1 MTEFIYNIITYVNS
15 FIELYFFY
23 TFIIY
28 FILSTIFFT
37 LSLPGGPII
46 LIGSGFFFGFILGFI
61 INILSVTLGCF
72 IFIVFSKTLLS
83 KLFNK
88 IYYKFSQKL
97 SKFVDNSS
105 YEYLILVRLIIGI
118 PLAVQNICISM
129 LNISKVK
136 IFFTTFVG
144 FTPLM
149 LLFAYF
155 GSYVSDILQL
165 KSIGLKQI
173 FSLEIFFIFAS
184 IVFLILLRI
193 FLRK

>member
-1 MTEFIYNIITYVNS
+1 
-15 FIELYFFY
+15 
-23 TFIIY
+23 
-28 FILSTIFFT
+28 
-37 LSLPGGPII
+37 
-46 LIGSGFFFGFILGFI
+46 
-61 INILSVTLGCF
+61 
-72 IFIVFSKTLLS
+72 VFSKTLLS

>member
-46 LIGSGFFFGFILGFI
+46 LIRSGFFFGFILGFI

>member
-28 FILSTIFFT
+28 FIMSTIFFT

-97 SKFVDNSS
+97 SKLVGDSS

-136 IFFTTFVG
+136 IFFTTFIG

-155 GSYVSDILQL
+155 GSYVSDIIQL

>member
-28 FILSTIFFT
+28 FIMSTIFFT

-97 SKFVDNSS
+97 SKFVGDSS

-136 IFFTTFVG
+136 IFFTTFIG

-155 GSYVSDILQL
+155 GSYVSDIIQL

>member
-1 MTEFIYNIITYVNS
+1 M
-15 FIELYFFY
+15 
-23 TFIIY
+23 
-28 FILSTIFFT
+28 STIFFT

-97 SKFVDNSS
+97 SKFVGDSS

-136 IFFTTFVG
+136 IFFTTFIG

-155 GSYVSDILQL
+155 GSYVSDIIQL